1 MLQLVV
7 KIRSI
12 QKFSKSQGES
22 SIKIYIFKF
31 AYFDSNQSIPCRYT
45 YEDLESLKQSQM
57 VINNKVSEHIQ
68 KSNLTDKTKEEFS
81 DEFNDDEMEKM
92 QSIKDIRQKRKIA
105 DSGVAMNTEKA
116 EFLAP
121 KDVHMAQEDIQELKD
136 GIYAINQTPNDVFDE
151 DIDDGESWVDKQLK
165 SALGTNHD
173 DYDTTQLARYN
184 FDTSTNDFEQP
195 EIREIRMIK
204 A

>member
-1 MLQLVV
+1 
-7 KIRSI
+7 
-12 QKFSKSQGES
+12 
-22 SIKIYIFKF
+22 
-31 AYFDSNQSIPCRYT
+31 
-45 YEDLESLKQSQM
+45 M

-136 GIYAINQTPNDVFDE
+136 GIYAINETPNDVFDE

-165 SALGTNHD
+165 SALGTSHD

-184 FDTSTNDFEQP
+184 FDSSTNDFEQP
-195 EIREIRMIK
+195 EIKEIRMIK